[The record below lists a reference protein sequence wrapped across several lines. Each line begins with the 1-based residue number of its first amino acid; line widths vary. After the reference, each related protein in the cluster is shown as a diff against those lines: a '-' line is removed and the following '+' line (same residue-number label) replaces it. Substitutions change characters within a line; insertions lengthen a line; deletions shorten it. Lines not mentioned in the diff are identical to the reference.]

1 MSPESST
8 AFRPEDDLV
17 HPHDPAVWSW
27 NESFLLSWLTPDGG
41 PSGLFRLGLLPNQG
55 RGWLWFFLH
64 VDGEWLTVEE
74 TRLDLRHFDLA
85 DGATHDAWGLRFGWT
100 PVEPLQRGVF
110 QLDGVA
116 RVRSGPRAGA
126 LVPLS
131 LELTATA
138 TAPCF
143 GTGTGHEPDEKPQFP
158 ASRFEQSVMIT
169 GTLTVDGQTRAV
181 ECPGHR
187 DRSWGPRTWQ
197 VGFALGDLHGGGR
210 QLWFAGAPQPRE
222 RGSGYLRDGDGTHR
236 ITGIDGTVAYDD
248 QRLTIAPSHLV
259 FSVDDGTSIGV
270 TLEPESTSIVFDMAH
285 SSDPPV
291 HWDYWR
297 TLVKARV
304 DDSDDELWGWFEA
317 NRFGVT

>member
-1 MSPESST
+1 MSPDRAIE
-8 AFRPEDDLV
+8 FLPDDDLI
-17 HPHDPAVWSW
+17 HPHDPEVWSW
-27 NESFLLSWLTPDGG
+27 NESFLLSWLTPGGG

-64 VDGEWLTVEE
+64 LDGEWLTVEE

-85 DGATHDAWGLRFGWT
+85 NGATHDAWGLRFGWT
-100 PVEPLQRGVF
+100 PTEPLQRGVF
-110 QLDGVA
+110 ELDGVA
-116 RVRSGPRAGA
+116 RVRNGPRSGA

-143 GTGTGHEPDEKPQFP
+143 GTGTGHEPDERPQFP

-169 GTLTVDGQTRAV
+169 GALKVDGKTHAI

-197 VGFALGDLHGGGR
+197 VGFALGDLHGEDR
-210 QLWFAGAPQPRE
+210 QLWFAGAPQPGE
-222 RGSGYLRDGDGTHR
+222 RGSGYLRDGDGTHL

-248 QRLTIAPSHLV
+248 EHHTIAPSHLV

-270 TLEPESTSIVFDMAH
+270 TLEPESASIVFDMAH
-285 SSDPPV
+285 SSDPPE
-291 HWDYWR
+291 HWNYWR

-317 NRFGVT
+317 NRFGI